1 MKDFE
6 FQPESNSGTLLGGV
20 RLPRELTDLSVWQKK
35 PFDPAHA
42 LVDLYMVANNT
53 SGTFTNQRK
62 ITIDYEAGEILHTA
76 KGLADRWGWKRESV
90 EKFLVELEKSEIIRR
105 RPIAQYGQVIKLIEF
120 DTNPDSKSMLNSNP
134 AGHPTGQPEGH
145 RAGHPTGHGKDSG
158 GDTVGEGVGDWSG
171 EGVGEGAPPRIV
183 TLAQAQ
189 KYFAENESGY
199 TPDQVREQWLYY
211 DAQRDPKTGEW
222 QKPRGHTGTMV
233 RITDWRS
240 ELANAL
246 LKFADKKTGGTSGHN
261 GGLSANVQ
269 AIQDQTIRRTLTAEL
284 TALEDEVHQDRTG
297 NLPVDPEKKARLKKL
312 RAEVAAL
319 QPEVVA

>member
-42 LVDLYMVANNT
+42 LCDLYMVANNT
-53 SGTFTNQRK
+53 SGTFTNARG
-62 ITIDYEAGEILHTA
+62 IVIDYEAGEILHTA

-105 RPIAQYGQVIKLIEF
+105 RPIAQYGQVIKLVEF
-120 DTNPDSKSMLNSNP
+120 DTNPDSQRPSNF
-134 AGHPTGQPEGH
+134 HPSGQPAGH
-145 RAGHPTGHGKDSG
+145 RAGHPNGHGKGSEMDTG
-158 GDTVGEGVGDWSG
+158 RDTVGEGVGDWSG

-189 KYFAENESGY
+189 KYFSENDSCYPPE
-199 TPDQVREQWLYY
+199 DVREQWLYY
-211 DAQRDPKTGEW
+211 DAMRDPKTGEW
-222 QKPRGHTGTMV
+222 QKPRGSTGAMT
-233 RITDWRS
+233 RISDWRS

-246 LKFADKKTGGTSGHN
+246 LRFAEKNPAAN
-261 GGLSANVQ
+261 GSLSPNVR
-269 AIQDQTIRRTLTAEL
+269 AIQDQSARRLLTSQL
-284 TALEDEVHQDRTG
+284 NTLEDEVHQDRVG
-297 NLPVDPEKKARLKKL
+297 NQPIDPEKKLRLKKL
-312 RAEVAAL
+312 RAELAEL